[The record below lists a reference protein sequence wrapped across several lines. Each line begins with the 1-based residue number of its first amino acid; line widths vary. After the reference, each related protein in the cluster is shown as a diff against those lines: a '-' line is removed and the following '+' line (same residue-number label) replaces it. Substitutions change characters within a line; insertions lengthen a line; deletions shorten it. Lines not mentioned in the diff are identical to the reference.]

1 MIYGFW
7 ISKPEI
13 HFPITLKDDDEEK
26 LRKME
31 TARDRVR
38 MAAKK
43 IEEDKCSL
51 RKLEKKMKKTNE
63 KYHNVTNSLELIQS
77 QSLE

>member
-1 MIYGFW
+1 MIFGFS

-13 HFPITLKDDDEEK
+13 HFPVTVKEDEEEK
-26 LRKME
+26 LRKLE
-31 TARDRVR
+31 AARDRVR

-43 IEEDKCSL
+43 IEEEKCSL

-63 KYHNVTNSLELIQS
+63 KYHNATNSL
-77 QSLE
+77 